1 MAIQKLQSRPTA
13 AVASAGPAA
22 SNVVEDADQ
31 GAARPLFGSSA
42 LGTGTGGTAPV
53 KETPYVSS
61 ASPLPFAVASQTADP
76 SAVRTLTGAASS
88 EPALSGSG
96 FTYRHNWGARR
107 GQWTLSLNIGGATAR
122 SRVMVSIG
130 EGVAGGPDAGKFIG
144 ASRFTLHNVAPRAG
158 GVDVWVNVEWG
169 ADIALYIDYLIV
181 NP

>member
-1 MAIQKLQSRPTA
+1 MATQKLQARPAA

-22 SNVVEDADQ
+22 SDVVDDADQ
-31 GAARPLFGSSA
+31 GAARPLFA
-42 LGTGTGGTAPV
+42 PAPLGTGTGGAAPLE
-53 KETPYVSS
+53 ETPFASS
-61 ASPLPFAVASQTADP
+61 AFPFSFAVASQTADP
-76 SAVRTLTGAASS
+76 SAVRTLAGAASS

-107 GQWTLSLNIGGATAR
+107 GQWTLRLNIGGANAR

-130 EGVAGGPDAGKFIG
+130 EGAAGGPDAGKFIG
-144 ASRFTLHNVAPRAG
+144 AARFTLHNVAPRAG

-169 ADIALYIDYLIV
+169 ADIPLYIDYLIV